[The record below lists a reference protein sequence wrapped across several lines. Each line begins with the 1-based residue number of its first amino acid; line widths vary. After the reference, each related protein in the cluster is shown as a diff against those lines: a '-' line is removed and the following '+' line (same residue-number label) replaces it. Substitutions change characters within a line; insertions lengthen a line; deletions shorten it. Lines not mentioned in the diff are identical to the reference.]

1 MAKSEK
7 LKKLDVD
14 ATKGISGGAVF
25 SALDKSVNGKVYFVS
40 SDSDG
45 GVEKFVNLESAQKYA
60 KFRGLS
66 DEEFYF
72 KEDIDSARNAAKFF
86 NKI

>member
-1 MAKSEK
+1 MAKK
-7 LKKLDVD
+7 MKKLDVGE
-14 ATKGISGGAVF
+14 TKGVSGGAVF
-25 SALDKSVNGKVYFVS
+25 SAWDKSSGGKVYYVS

-72 KEDIDSARNAAKFF
+72 KEDIDSARNAAKEFHF
-86 NKI
+86 